1 MKSRI
6 FGRLTKVLYD
16 RELRHERVNELI
28 YLPNDKLNR
37 QKLQREIIFIKYN
50 DSVVSFIFVRKAL
63 ISNKMVL
70 SASNSLNLLEL
81 LENELFLSNL
91 PVLYVKILKAN
102 N

>member
-16 RELRHERVNELI
+16 RDLRHERVNELY

-37 QKLQREIIFIKYN
+37 QKLEREIIFIKYN

-70 SASNSLNLLEL
+70 SASNSLNLLAL

-91 PVLYVKILKAN
+91 SVLYVKILKAN